1 MAVSFEKTKASD
13 VERQKLIEEIEELI
27 KQKQLDVKLQIGR
40 PVVPALKG
48 CAQCTICPC
57 MICL

>member
-1 MAVSFEKTKASD
+1 MAVSIEKTKASD

-27 KQKQLDVKLQIGR
+27 KQKQLDVNLQIGR
-40 PVVPALKG
+40 PVAPALKG
-48 CAQCTICPC
+48 CATCTICPC